1 MSHRSE
7 AFSRRVQKPWGEE
20 IIFTPPTL
28 GRTGKIMT
36 IKAGKRLSL
45 QYHDAKEETLCL
57 FSGRAYL
64 WLENAQHRLY
74 KFPMSQGFGYTIAVG
89 ETHRV
94 EAITDCVILEVSD
107 PERGNTVRLED
118 DYSRGVETEEVRAS
132 EDRGWHQDEKKKT

>member
-1 MSHRSE
+1 M
-7 AFSRRVQKPWGEE
+7 RVGTKVRHARWGEGLVVGVE
-20 IIFTPPTL
+20 RDGTDVIVTVGFASV
-28 GRTGKIMT
+28 GR
-36 IKAGKRLSL
+36 KRLSL